1 MVRNESKQ
9 KKNLVRRKVK
19 IENRKI
25 TTRKIIEWKI
35 KIKTTKIE
43 IIAIIS
49 VNDIKREEI
58 GIVKRKRKLIE

>member
-1 MVRNESKQ
+1 
-9 KKNLVRRKVK
+9 LVRRKVK

-25 TTRKIIEWKI
+25 TTRKIIARKG
-35 KIKTTKIE
+35 KLKTTKIE